1 MKLYNSMTGVVEP
14 FVPLVEGKASI
25 YTCGPTVYF
34 YAHIGNLRTYV
45 SEDLL
50 VRALDY
56 LGYEVTRSMNITDV
70 GHMVGDADEG
80 EDKMLQ
86 GAKREK
92 KTVWDIA
99 EYYTKVFFEDMEE
112 LNLKRPEFISKA
124 TDHIGDY
131 IHFIEVL
138 EEKGHTYRAGGNVY
152 FDVSTFPDY
161 NKLSKM
167 PLENLMHAHRG
178 DVSLDQN
185 KKSPLDFVLWFT
197 KSKFEDQEMKWDSP
211 YGRGYPG
218 WHLECSVIS
227 LKTLGEQMDIHCGGV
242 DHIPTHHT
250 NEIAQTESYT
260 GKPWVK
266 YWWHAEFLIDKAG
279 KMSKSRGDFLD
290 LRYLKEQGYSPM
302 HYKYFL
308 MGSHYRRQLVF
319 TMEGLHNAKEAYQ
332 KLKKRTLALE
342 SPIETEAYLD
352 EFKETIGNDLDTAN
366 VLTLIYEVLKDQSL
380 SSGEK
385 CYIIQEI
392 DSVLQLDLFKEEQ
405 VEVDVDVILSLIE
418 KRTQAKEDKN
428 YSLAD
433 QIRQELQ
440 DMGITLMDGK
450 EGTTW
455 KKS

>member
-1 MKLYNSMTGVVEP
+1 
-14 FVPLVEGKASI
+14 
-25 YTCGPTVYF
+25 
-34 YAHIGNLRTYV
+34 
-45 SEDLL
+45 
-50 VRALDY
+50 
-56 LGYEVTRSMNITDV
+56 
-70 GHMVGDADEG
+70 
-80 EDKMLQ
+80 
-86 GAKREK
+86 
-92 KTVWDIA
+92 
-99 EYYTKVFFEDMEE
+99 
-112 LNLKRPEFISKA
+112 
-124 TDHIGDY
+124 
-131 IHFIEVL
+131 
-138 EEKGHTYRAGGNVY
+138 
-152 FDVSTFPDY
+152 
-161 NKLSKM
+161 
-167 PLENLMHAHRG
+167 MHAHRG

-319 TMEGLHNAKEAYQ
+319 TMEGLHNAREAYQ